1 MSWRPRGDERQRLT
15 GCTWC
20 DDDVDNDGDYDDD
33 NDHDNDGDD
42 DGNDVNEQEM
52 QEKC

>member
-20 DDDVDNDGDYDDD
+20 DDDGDNDGDYDDD

>member
-20 DDDVDNDGDYDDD
+20 DDDGDYDHGDY
-33 NDHDNDGDD
+33 DHDNDGDD